1 MPTGGNNMIVRLS
14 VAAVFIGVFA
24 HAAPSAE
31 LFVDGTIAADC
42 ADYSPESRS
51 CGDGESKAFPTPG
64 RAMSIL
70 RPGDTLFFRSGS
82 YGQLKPEVSG
92 TPADPIEIRAAS
104 GEQVT
109 ITTDGEV
116 ALWLIDRSD
125 VRIAD
130 FAVTDVEGFG
140 RLENSTR
147 IVIDNVR
154 FDNAAA
160 SGTTGS
166 LKLVRSTLNRVL
178 NSSFDNGSD
187 LLVLQDDSDR
197 NVLSGNTF
205 GRASHSLISIRCSSQ
220 NVIRNNDFRNP
231 DQKAMEIYDCEGV
244 SDAPVRLDDAR
255 RNVVELNR
263 FSGTAPA
270 GQSHYFNA
278 IQHGGQESIVR
289 HNVFTGNLGGGVNY
303 QFYGDESLFVYG
315 NRLYNNTFYDNRC
328 YAIIGQSGASK
339 RFSDNRVTNNLLYQ
353 NTDCRGGSRQ
363 VSLKNGR
370 QVVLQNNAEVRSDPG
385 FVDAV
390 GGDLKLLA
398 GSSQIDSGSFVAKA
412 ATTGSGTTLPVDD
425 ANWFYDGFD
434 IAGEAGDLIQI
445 EGQSVAIRVLEIDY
459 ATDTLTLASSA
470 NWRRGDGV
478 HLAFVGEAPDMGA
491 FEYAAPIEGQ
501 QTD

>member
-1 MPTGGNNMIVRLS
+1 M
-14 VAAVFIGVFA
+14 AAVFMA
-24 HAAPSAE
+24 MLANAAPAAE
-31 LFVDGTIAADC
+31 FFVDGTIAADC
-42 ADYSPESRS
+42 VDYAPDSRS

-64 RAMSIL
+64 RALTML
-70 RPGDTLFFRSGS
+70 RPGDTLFLRAGS

-92 TPADPIEIRAAS
+92 TPADPIEIRAAP

-125 VRIAD
+125 IRISD
-130 FAVTDVEGFG
+130 LAVTDVEGFG

-147 IVIDNVR
+147 IVIDDVR
-154 FDNAAA
+154 FNNAAA

-166 LKLVRSTLNRVL
+166 LKLVRSSLNRVL
-178 NSSFDNGSD
+178 NSSFDDGSD

-205 GRASHSLISIRCSSQ
+205 GRASHSLVSIRCSSQ

-231 DQKAMEIYDCEGV
+231 KQKAMEIYDCEGV

-289 HNVFTGNLGGGVNY
+289 FNVFTGNLGGGVNY
-303 QFYGDESLFVYG
+303 QHYGDESLFVYG

-328 YAIIGQSGASK
+328 YAIIGQTGPSR
-339 RFSDNRVTNNLLYQ
+339 RFSDNRVANNVLYR
-353 NTDCRGGSRQ
+353 NSDCNGRGGQTSIR
-363 VSLKNGR
+363 NGR
-370 QVVLQNNAEVRSDPG
+370 QVILLKNAELKADPG

-390 GGDLKLLA
+390 GGDFSLKA
-398 GSSQIDSGSFVAKA
+398 ESNQIDSGSFIAKA
-412 ATTGSGTTLPVDD
+412 VTEGNGSELAVDD
-425 ANWFYDGFD
+425 ANWFYDGFG
-434 IAGEAGDLIQI
+434 ISGEAGDLIQI
-445 EGQSVAIRVLEIDY
+445 EGQATVVRIVEIDY
-459 ATDTLTLASSA
+459 ETDTLTLASSIS
-470 NWRRGDGV
+470 WRRGDGV
-478 HLAFVGEAPDMGA
+478 HLAYAGEAPDMGA
-491 FEYAAPIEGQ
+491 FEYAAQ
-501 QTD
+501 QPGALNEVRPSD